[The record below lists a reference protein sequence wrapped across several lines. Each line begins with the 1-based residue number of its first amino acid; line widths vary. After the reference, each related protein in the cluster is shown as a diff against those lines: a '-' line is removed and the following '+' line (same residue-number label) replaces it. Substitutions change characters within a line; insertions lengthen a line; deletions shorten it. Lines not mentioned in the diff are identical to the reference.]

1 MWITARIRRSE
12 ETSNCEP
19 HSIATNVRIFCYF
32 THSRRDVCFARE
44 AFQVARKQ
52 TNPNTEPEFIK
63 QASRLLLA
71 SLVDE
76 DARFAIVFVFCCR
89 VQGAISKDRLT
100 VHLQTIDCY
109 SRTVKHASAAKHKL
123 YLHLHIK
130 RFIRFIIMLNSYTG
144 VRATWR
150 NFFCFSPLR
159 KKVEVMCIC
168 VLHRFIWQ

>member
-1 MWITARIRRSE
+1 MARIRRSE

-19 HSIATNVRIFCYF
+19 HSIATNVHIFCYF
-32 THSRRDVCFARE
+32 THSRRDLCFAKE

-52 TNPNTEPEFIK
+52 TNPNTKPEFIK

-76 DARFAIVFVFCCR
+76 DARFARFLLFFR

-130 RFIRFIIMLNSYTG
+130 RFIRFIIMLHSYTG
-144 VRATWR
+144 VRIT
-150 NFFCFSPLR
+150 
-159 KKVEVMCIC
+159 
-168 VLHRFIWQ
+168 